1 MPSCLEIN
9 KETDNVY
16 IKSFI
21 SPVPFY
27 FNKNGFI
34 MDEFDNIGVEVDAD
48 CISQDFDDYDLFGER
63 MVGDDEENDNDGILY
78 E

>member
-16 IKSFI
+16 VKSFI
-21 SPVPFY
+21 SPAPFY
-27 FNKNGFI
+27 FNKNNFI
-34 MDEFDNIGVEVDAD
+34 MDEFDNIAVEVDAD

-63 MVGDDEENDNDGILY
+63 MIGDDEENDNDGILY